1 MSKPDYDI
9 CKTYLV
15 ENVEF
20 PMTLFTQEVKEAKN
34 LNHKIQAEIAIAY
47 DRAMRRSYFKFL
59 EGSIY
64 VFDGKIY
71 RRTGIDVIESVVTD
85 VMEIKDLPP
94 LFQVESPKKIVS
106 HCFRKL
112 MLSATLTP
120 RRGIVAFQNCVLDID
135 AGITMPHSPELE
147 CTTYL
152 DFVYDK
158 TATCPKWMQFLS
170 EVVPGDDRI
179 TSLQEFLGAAF
190 VDRNEFSIQE
200 MLFLIGSGQNGK
212 GVFTGTIRK
221 MFGFDRGTGD
231 GLAMGFSAVDLFKR
245 GQTEYNMAAVNG
257 KLLNICEDMSNE
269 DFSGGDWKKFV
280 AGEPMKARDPYGKP
294 FMATQIPLFIASLNQ
309 FPKSISD
316 RSDGNYRRHLIVNF
330 DVKISDDKKD
340 PELGKKLESEKS
352 GIFNWIM
359 EGRRRFIR
367 NGGKFT
373 PSKSSQLA
381 VEKLRVDQDSR
392 LQWLRDSGYA
402 ATSHGGIGSRAAKR
416 GQDMYQDYCK
426 YCRDNN
432 YNAFGYNEFVKRL
445 REENY
450 EVYQRGAE
458 ITFYVYE
465 GVFDDNLFYDTTI
478 KEEGAPKSVEDDLDL
493 PF

>member
-71 RRTGIDVIESVVTD
+71 RRTGIDVIESIVTD

-158 TATCPKWMQFLS
+158 TATARS
-170 EVVPGDDRI
+170 GAV
-179 TSLQEFLGAAF
+179 SL
-190 VDRNEFSIQE
+190 
-200 MLFLIGSGQNGK
+200 
-212 GVFTGTIRK
+212 
-221 MFGFDRGTGD
+221 
-231 GLAMGFSAVDLFKR
+231 
-245 GQTEYNMAAVNG
+245 
-257 KLLNICEDMSNE
+257 
-269 DFSGGDWKKFV
+269 
-280 AGEPMKARDPYGKP
+280 
-294 FMATQIPLFIASLNQ
+294 
-309 FPKSISD
+309 
-316 RSDGNYRRHLIVNF
+316 
-330 DVKISDDKKD
+330 
-340 PELGKKLESEKS
+340 
-352 GIFNWIM
+352 
-359 EGRRRFIR
+359 
-367 NGGKFT
+367 
-373 PSKSSQLA
+373 
-381 VEKLRVDQDSR
+381 
-392 LQWLRDSGYA
+392 
-402 ATSHGGIGSRAAKR
+402 GSRAGR
-416 GQDMYQDYCK
+416 
-426 YCRDNN
+426 
-432 YNAFGYNEFVKRL
+432 
-445 REENY
+445 
-450 EVYQRGAE
+450 
-458 ITFYVYE
+458 
-465 GVFDDNLFYDTTI
+465 
-478 KEEGAPKSVEDDLDL
+478 
-493 PF
+493 